1 MTIIESKGNLTA
13 AEQYFLTAAPDIQ
26 KMSSV
31 KGQVIDV
38 DKWCIYT
45 DVNNKTGEEF
55 ELVSIMTPEK
65 EVFVTNSKTFV
76 RSFRQIVEIF
86 GTDGFAKIKVG
97 SGTSKAGREFVTAIY
112 AE

>member
-13 AEQYFLTAAPDIQ
+13 QEQYYLTVAPNIQ
-26 KMSSV
+26 KMSTV
-31 KGQVIDV
+31 KGQTLDV

-45 DVNNKTGEEF
+45 DVNNRTGEES
-55 ELVSIMTPEK
+55 EIVSIMTPER

-76 RSFRQIVEIF
+76 QTFRKIVEIF
-86 GTDGFAKIKVG
+86 GTDGFNRIMVF
-97 SGTSKAGREFVTAIY
+97 SGMSKAGREFLTAIY